1 METGDPLVSAA
12 WLKRNSSA
20 PDVRVVD
27 ATWVPPFLIGRAS
40 GREQYDAAHIPNAVY
55 FDIDAV
61 ADPNSDLPH
70 MLPDPVLFSSR
81 VRKLGLGDGNR
92 LVIYDN
98 NGFFASARVWWM
110 FRAMGHKDVK
120 VLDGGLAAWTAAGG
134 DTEDLPP
141 VAVERHYTARKRAD
155 LVKDMDQ
162 MRAVIDAGTAQ
173 ILDARAQGRFDGAA
187 PEPRADLKSGH
198 MKGAS
203 CVPASSLIGADG
215 RMKPAA
221 ELEPILSDYL
231 SGPIITSCGSGV
243 SAAVINL
250 ALARL
255 GNWDAALYDGSWT
268 EWASSSDNEIVA
280 A

>member
-1 METGDPLVSAA
+1 METGDPLVSAD
-12 WLKRNSSA
+12 WLKQNIDA

-27 ATWVPPFLIGRAS
+27 ATWVPPFLVGRTS
-40 GREQYDAAHIPNAVY
+40 GSEQYDAAHIPNAVY
-55 FDIDAV
+55 FDIDAI
-61 ADPNSDLPH
+61 AAPDSDLPH

-98 NGFFASARVWWM
+98 NGFFAAARVWWM

-155 LVKDMDQ
+155 LVKDMEQ
-162 MRAVIDAGTAQ
+162 MRATIDAGAAQ
-173 ILDARAQGRFDGAA
+173 ILDARAQDRFNGTA

-198 MKGAS
+198 MQGAA
-203 CVPASSLIGADG
+203 CAPASSLIGDNG
-215 RMKPAA
+215 LMKSAA
-221 ELEPILSDYL
+221 NLQSILGDYI
-231 SGPIITSCGSGV
+231 SGPVITTCGSGV

-268 EWASSSDNEIVA
+268 EWASHSENEIITS
-280 A
+280 